1 MDLEQRLVRLER
13 ANRRMKRI
21 GALVL
26 MVAAAVVLSGAANG
40 KDLSDLEVGS
50 LTLKD
55 KDGKTRAALGVS
67 ACGAVGLLLT
77 DKAGKTRAH
86 LVVEANGSPVLAL
99 TDKDGKTRAHL
110 YVGVDGSPVLALSD
124 KDGQTMAQA
133 ALGVITT
140 VDKRT
145 GAETKTTAGTLT
157 LFDAKGKVLW
167 QAPR

>member
-1 MDLEQRLVRLER
+1 MDLEQRLVLLER
-13 ANRRMKRI
+13 TNRRMKRI
-21 GALVL
+21 GAVVL
-26 MVAAAVVLSGAANG
+26 LVAAAVLLSGATQR
-40 KDLSDLEVGS
+40 KDLPDLEVRS

-55 KDGKTRAALGVS
+55 KDGKTRAALGAS
-67 ACGAVGLLLT
+67 ADGAVGLLLT
-77 DKAGKTRAH
+77 DKDGKTRAY
-86 LVVEANGSPVLAL
+86 LVVEANGSPLLAL
-99 TDKDGKTRAHL
+99 TDKDGKRRAHL
-110 YVGVDGSPVLALSD
+110 HVGVNGSPVLALSD

-157 LFDAKGKVLW
+157 LIDGKGDVLW